1 MRKYCLPFIG
11 ILCLSCSSICFAQ
24 YSDKQLY
31 DAYLV
36 RDMEVWER
44 YIASVDVDTA
54 SVEERVRLLNYEYG
68 YVAYS
73 ISQGHAN
80 ARVLLDKF
88 ESNLEALRDV
98 LPEATYL
105 AYRCGMNSYEL
116 SLNKVRLAKYG
127 KRIYSEIERAMSLN
141 PHDPLVLAMKGNVE
155 FYSPLGDKTVA
166 LECYQRAD
174 SVYHARH
181 TSHYLWNVRAVQ
193 MTLVQ
198 CLEKTG
204 QHKAAIDKCHELL
217 REEPNFH
224 FIRDVYLPEL
234 EKK

>member
-1 MRKYCLPFIG
+1 MRKYCLLLIG
-11 ILCLSCSSICFAQ
+11 ILCLSCSGICFAQ

-36 RDMEVWER
+36 RDMGVWER

-54 SVEERVRLLNYEYG
+54 SVDERIRLLNYEYG

-73 ISQGHAN
+73 ISQEHSD
-80 ARVLLDKF
+80 ARALLDKF
-88 ESNLEALRDV
+88 EKNLESLRDV
-98 LPEATYL
+98 LPEATYM
-105 AYRCGMNSYEL
+105 AYRCGTSSYEL

-127 KRIYSEIERAMSLN
+127 KRIYSEIDRAMSLD
-141 PHDPLVLAMKGNVE
+141 PHDPLVLTMKGNVE
-155 FYSPLGDKTVA
+155 FYGPFGDKTLA
-166 LECYQRAD
+166 LACYQQAD

-181 TSHYLWNVRAVQ
+181 TSHYLWNVRAAQ

-204 QHKAAIDKCHELL
+204 QHQAAIDKCHELL